1 MPDSIS
7 DPVQQYVE
15 SSSSIEELDDKLKIL
30 EKANNGQNA
39 ELIASINR
47 IHGMIQNN
55 ASLSEIKSTFS

>member
-47 IHGMIQNN
+47 IHGMIQNKM
-55 ASLSEIKSTFS
+55 LL